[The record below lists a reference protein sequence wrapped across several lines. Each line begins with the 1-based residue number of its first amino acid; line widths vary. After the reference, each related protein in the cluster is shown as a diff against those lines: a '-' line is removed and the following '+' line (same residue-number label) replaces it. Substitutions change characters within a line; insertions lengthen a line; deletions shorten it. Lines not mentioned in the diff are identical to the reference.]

1 MDADLESLLYKV
13 VNHLSG
19 IEEGVSPTEPVS
31 ETTYQVENENDFA
44 IPLGV
49 SNHHVHLSQADAD
62 ILFGR
67 YYNFK
72 KMKDLSQPGQFA
84 LEECVMVAGSKGII
98 EKVRILG
105 PVRKETQVELT
116 TTDCFKIGVKAPL
129 RLSGELENTPGCT
142 IIGPAGSVQLTKG
155 CIVAKRHIHM
165 SPTDAQRFGVQD
177 NQNVSLELPG
187 ERGGIIHN
195 VIIRV
200 KDTFALECHLDTEEA
215 NALGVTG
222 KSKLRLIK

>member
-1 MDADLESLLYKV
+1 MGTS
-13 VNHLSG
+13 S
-19 IEEGVSPTEPVS
+19 IEPVS
-31 ETTYQVENENDFA
+31 ETSYKLDDNRDFA

-62 ILFGR
+62 ILFGAC
-67 YYNFK
+67 YHFK
-72 KMKDLSQPGQFA
+72 KLKDLSQPGQYA
-84 LEECVMVAGSKGII
+84 LEECVMIVGPKGVI

-116 TTDCFKIGVKAPL
+116 RTDCFKIGVKAPL
-129 RLSGELENTPGCT
+129 RLSGEIDNTPGCT
-142 IIGPAGSVQLTKG
+142 IIGPAGSVQLEKG

-165 SPTDAQRFGVQD
+165 SPADAKRFGVENHQR
-177 NQNVSLELPG
+177 VSLELPG
-187 ERGGIIHN
+187 ERGGIIQH

-200 KDTFALECHLDTEEA
+200 KDSFSLECHLDTEEA

-222 KSKLRLIK
+222 KSKVRLVK